1 MLVLNAG
8 AARKEEK
15 MSYKDVMDERKK
27 KKEEE
32 EAEREKRREE
42 MIEHN
47 KEVQKRLPVTTTPT
61 IEGRE
66 IEEYLG
72 IVFGEV
78 IEGANIFNDFAASVA
93 DTFGGRASSYE
104 DVLKAARNEA
114 IREMRV
120 RADNMGADAVVG
132 VDVDYEVLGQSNGML
147 MVSTSGTAVKLKK
160 QTNNDQTDE

>member
-1 MLVLNAG
+1 M
-8 AARKEEK
+8 
-15 MSYKDVMDERKK
+15 
-27 KKEEE
+27 
-32 EAEREKRREE
+32 
-42 MIEHN
+42 
-47 KEVQKRLPVTTTPT
+47 
-61 IEGRE
+61 
-66 IEEYLG
+66 
-72 IVFGEV
+72 
-78 IEGANIFNDFAASVA
+78 IEGANIFNDFAASVV

-160 QTNNDQTDE
+160 QTNSDQADE